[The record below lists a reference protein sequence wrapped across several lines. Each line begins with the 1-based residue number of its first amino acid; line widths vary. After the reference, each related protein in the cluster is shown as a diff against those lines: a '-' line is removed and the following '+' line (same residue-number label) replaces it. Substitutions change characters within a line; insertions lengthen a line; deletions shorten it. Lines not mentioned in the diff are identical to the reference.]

1 MSDFLKSM
9 ASSSADRAAAIRT
22 DFKSSDF
29 DLPVMPLT
37 LNGFDLI
44 AEIKERSPTEGS
56 LIPATSDRSERA
68 RQYVQGGAA
77 AISVLTEPLKFA
89 GALSHLQ
96 EVVSAVSGAP
106 VPVMRK
112 DFLVDSRQIEEARA
126 AGASGVLLIVAI
138 LPDRQLA
145 GMLDCAFDHSLFVL
159 LESFD
164 ERDVARATKLLQA
177 KRYAA
182 CAADGQLLL
191 GINAR
196 NLRTL
201 AVEPQRFASLAS
213 LLPERAI
220 GVAESGLLDAGDAMR
235 VAALGYR
242 MALIGTALMRAS
254 DPVELMQR
262 MLLAGRKKIAV

>member
-9 ASSSADRAAAIRT
+9 AASSAERAAAIRA
-22 DFKSSDF
+22 DFRSADF
-29 DLPVMPLT
+29 DSPVIPLT
-37 LNGFDLI
+37 LDGFDLI

-56 LIPATSDRSERA
+56 LVRAASDRGERA

-89 GALSHLQ
+89 GALEHLR
-96 EVVSAVSGAP
+96 EVVAAVSEAP

-112 DFLVDSRQIEEARA
+112 DFLVHPRQIEEARA
-126 AGASGVLLIVAI
+126 AGASGVLLIVAM
-138 LPDRQLA
+138 LSERQLA
-145 GMLDCAFDHSLFVL
+145 GLLDCAFDHSLFVL

-164 ERDVARATKLLQA
+164 EKDLARASKLLRDE
-177 KRYAA
+177 RYGA
-182 CAADGQLLL
+182 CAAGGQLLF

-196 NLRTL
+196 NLRSL
-201 AVEPQRFASLAS
+201 AVEPRRFESLAS
-213 LLPERAI
+213 MLPERAV
-220 GVAESGLLDAGDAMR
+220 GVAESGLLNAGDAME

-254 DPVELMQR
+254 DPVELIR
-262 MLLAGRKKIAV
+262 HMLAAGRKRIAA